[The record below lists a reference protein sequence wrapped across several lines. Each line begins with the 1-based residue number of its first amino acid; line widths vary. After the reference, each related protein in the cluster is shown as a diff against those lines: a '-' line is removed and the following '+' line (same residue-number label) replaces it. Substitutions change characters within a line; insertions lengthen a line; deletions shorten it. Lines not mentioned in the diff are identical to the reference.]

1 MIAMIRR
8 TSSLFLLGMILLI
21 AGCRSEGDDL
31 VIYSGRSSAL
41 VDPLIERFQ
50 EQTGLQVGVRY
61 GDTAQLAVA
70 LVEEGEQSSADLFWA
85 QDGGALGA
93 LEQEGLFTT
102 LPDTLLNQVLPLYRG
117 EAGTWIATSGRART
131 LVYAPDRVDSTQL
144 PRSIFDLTDPAYQN
158 RVGWAPTNGSF
169 QAHVTALRH
178 LVGDDSTRAW
188 LEAMRDNGAKSYPRN
203 SAIVQAVADGEIDFG
218 LPNHYYLLRF
228 KADDPNFPVEQTF
241 FAPGDGG
248 NLINVAGVGI
258 LQSSD
263 HKDAAARFVAF
274 LLSEASQQYFGND
287 TKEYPVISGVET
299 GAGRLAA
306 DRIEQLQ
313 PRVEFSELGDLE
325 ATLQLMREA
334 GIL

>member
-1 MIAMIRR
+1 MVGRA
-8 TSSLFLLGMILLI
+8 SSLILLGILILI
-21 AGCRSEGDDL
+21 AGCRSNGDDL

-50 EQTGLQVGVRY
+50 EQTGLRVGVRY

-70 LVEEGEQSSADLFWA
+70 LIEEGEQSSADLFWA

-93 LEQEGLFTT
+93 LEREGLFAP
-102 LPDTLLNQVLPLYRG
+102 LPESLLELVIRQYRG

-131 LVYAPDRVDSTQL
+131 LVYARDRIDTTQL
-144 PRSIFDLTDPAYQN
+144 PRSIFELARPEYRD

-241 FAPGDGG
+241 FAPGDAG

-258 LQSSD
+258 LQSSE
-263 HKDAAARFVAF
+263 HKDAAVRFVEF
-274 LLSEASQQYFGND
+274 LLSEESQQYFGND
-287 TKEYPVISGVET
+287 TKEYPVIAGVET
-299 GAGRLAA
+299 DAGRLGA